1 MWEGFEMEE
10 NNEKKGNTA
19 ALAEDPVFRHFLG
32 ICRIP
37 HPSFKEK
44 ALSDAIL
51 AWAEARGI
59 PCRQDKFHNLY
70 LRKKASPGREQEPG
84 FLLQAHLDMVCQKA
98 PHVTHDFDKDP
109 IRTVQEGDLVTTGGK
124 TTLGADDGIGVALA
138 MALLEADDL
147 SHPELEVL
155 FTTAEED
162 DFSGALN
169 ADIGWFHSRR
179 VINLDNA
186 TETHATT
193 GSAGGC
199 CVRSERP
206 VTFAAKTEDLCF
218 MHCRVGGML
227 GGHSGEDIHRGRG
240 SAIMLLSRL
249 LQAAGTRIPLQ
260 LARLSGGNFRIAIAR
275 DAEAVVAFPRSEEER
290 FLALW
295 QKTGQELR
303 EEYGSVNPEL
313 FMTAEKIEKLQ
324 EPEKV
329 LCPSE
334 TGEILQFLFLLP
346 QGIQEM
352 NGKVPGIVL
361 TSINVGELYLDTE
374 KGRFATVAEVRSA
387 IASQRDAVAEKVKLL
402 GRRFGME
409 TGISCVYPGWRDNP
423 DSPLTALLQ
432 ERYQA
437 LFGRPLEATPVHVGL
452 ECGFFLAKRPE
463 LDCISIGPDA
473 GNLHSPQEYV
483 SIASTR
489 RMYRFLREL
498 LSFRN

>member
-1 MWEGFEMEE
+1 MRVFSIDAVVDGGDVQLADALCRDG
-10 NNEKKGNTA
+10 GNLLA
-19 ALAEDPVFRHFLG
+19 ARE
-32 ICRIP
+32 IRI
-37 HPSFKEK
+37 E
-44 ALSDAIL
+44 
-51 AWAEARGI
+51 RG
-59 PCRQDKFHNLY
+59 
-70 LRKKASPGREQEPG
+70 
-84 FLLQAHLDMVCQKA
+84 
-98 PHVTHDFDKDP
+98 
-109 IRTVQEGDLVTTGGK
+109 
-124 TTLGADDGIGVALA
+124 DG
-138 MALLEADDL
+138 
-147 SHPELEVL
+147 
-155 FTTAEED
+155 
-162 DFSGALN
+162 
-169 ADIGWFHSRR
+169 
-179 VINLDNA
+179 
-186 TETHATT
+186 
-193 GSAGGC
+193 
-199 CVRSERP
+199 
-206 VTFAAKTEDLCF
+206 
-218 MHCRVGGML
+218 
-227 GGHSGEDIHRGRG
+227 RGRVVD
-240 SAIMLLSRL
+240 
-249 LQAAGTRIPLQ
+249 
-260 LARLSGGNFRIAIAR
+260 FEIAR
-275 DAEAVVAFPRSEEER
+275 IRETWEKLQHLKSISRCLANVFCNRFDLFVKRC

-361 TSINVGELYLDTE
+361 TSINVGELYLDTK